1 MFSRLQTKS
10 LRHQGR
16 SRWWRRCHWTKPSQ
30 LSPSKTSLELKLQPS
45 LAGTRAEEPRPETVE
60 AVTEE
65 VAVRIEAGEAR
76 VVVGAE
82 DPDMSLTHQ
91 IVVATA
97 ITGMVLLLGTV
108 SSR

>member
-1 MFSRLQTKS
+1 M
-10 LRHQGR
+10 
-16 SRWWRRCHWTKPSQ
+16 
-30 LSPSKTSLELKLQPS
+30 QPS
-45 LAGTRAEEPRPETVE
+45 LARTRAEEPRPETVE

-76 VVVGAE
+76 VVVKAE

-108 SSR
+108 SSPCPAPGSPRWQPSHEPTTSLGRIV